1 MNYLKML
8 FFILLLPLNLLAQES
23 GKHFFVFLNTNPNK
37 EQLDS
42 VRIAQL
48 QEKHLANID
57 RLYTEGKIIAAG
69 PFYGGGGLFIFKE
82 SSIENVQNLLQTDPA
97 IAAKRFLIEIYPL
110 RYIEGQVCSYDEP
123 IEMITLSFIRI
134 FQQHTEKTENSMD
147 KLQRSFGNELLTSA
161 IFELDQGGFAV
172 LDTDFEIL
180 KKQVPIL
187 LNTTEE
193 KVSIKQLY
201 IAKGTFCSASK
212 K

>member
-1 MNYLKML
+1 MNYLKTL
-8 FFILLLPLNLLAQES
+8 FFVLLLPLNLLAQES
-23 GKHFFVFLNTNPNK
+23 GKDFFVFLNTNPNK

-42 VRIAQL
+42 LRIAQL

-57 RLYTEGKIIAAG
+57 RLYAEGKIIAAG
-69 PFYGGGGLFIFKE
+69 PFYGGGGLFIFRE

-97 IAAKRFLIEIYPL
+97 IAARRFLIEIYPL
-110 RYIEGQVCSYDEP
+110 RFIDGQVCSYDEP

-134 FQQHTEKTENSMD
+134 IQQPTEKTENSMS
-147 KLQRSFGNELLTSA
+147 KLHRNFGNELLTSA
-161 IFELDQGGFAV
+161 VFDLDQGGFAV

-187 LNTTEE
+187 LKDSEE
-193 KVSIKQLY
+193 KVSVRQLY
-201 IAKGTFCSASK
+201 IAKGTFCRVSK